1 MIKKQDIKVGLEFVL
16 PFREFYD
23 DAEKEEYYN
32 RLIDGNKEWHSH
44 KYYTDTCLAGK
55 KDTVLTV
62 HRPILRVLGI
72 TENVNITGKF
82 DVVTVENVNKCNVD
96 AFCRQIDSSFIEEYG
111 QAVMS
116 KKKINGVLYSCIE
129 DFFCDNY
136 PSFKC
141 SQIDNVFCQEISK
154 SNWDQNTIIVGGS
167 RSGNKRNLMNS
178 WYQRNL
184 MNSWYHCKI
193 RNPEYEN
200 NVEQSNES
208 ANEKTEQ
215 VSHPS
220 HYAWLKDLCGV
231 EPLDICRHL
240 DINTGNAIKYLLR
253 KDKVDGNKTKT
264 EKRIED
270 LRKAVFYIQ
279 DEIKLLEHGTD

>member
-1 MIKKQDIKVGLEFVL
+1 MIKKEDIKVGLEFVL
-16 PFREFYD
+16 PFRDFYD
-23 DAEKEEYYN
+23 DAEKAEFYN
-32 RLIDGNKEWHSH
+32 RLISDNEEWRSR
-44 KYYTDTCLAGK
+44 KYYTDTCLAGE
-55 KDTVLTV
+55 KDTVVTV
-62 HRPILRVLGI
+62 HRPILRVLSI

-82 DVVTVENVNKCNVD
+82 DVVTVKNVNKGNVD
-96 AFCRQIDSSFIEEYG
+96 AFYRQIDSSFIEEYG
-111 QAVMS
+111 QVVMS
-116 KKKINGVLYSCIE
+116 KKKINGVLYSCIG

-136 PSFKC
+136 PLFKC
-141 SQIDNVFCQEISK
+141 SQIDNVFCQEIPK
-154 SNWDQNTIIVGGS
+154 SNWAQNTIIVGGS
-167 RSGNKRNLMNS
+167 RSGNKRNLINS
-178 WYQRNL
+178 WYQRDL

-208 ANEKTEQ
+208 ANKKTEQ

-240 DINTGNAIKYLLR
+240 DFNTGNAIKYLLR